1 MGWTQWER
9 LWPLD
14 IIVPMNT
21 TPGTRPTPRRLSP
34 LVVGCLAATWLIW
47 GSTYLAIRFALAG
60 FAPYF
65 LMATRFV
72 CAGALLMGWQMARG
86 AVLPNAT
93 EWRNA
98 LLVGTLM
105 LGGGMGGVAFAEQ
118 TIASGL
124 VVAFIAVIPLLLVLI
139 NVAFGVYPRRSE
151 LLAVTVGLA
160 GVLMLTQGSGIR
172 GSPAGLLAI
181 ALGTASW
188 ALGSVLSQRR
198 FPLASGATGF
208 ASEMLCGGLVLF
220 VMSAL
225 RSESWH
231 LPLVLSAWL
240 AWAYLVVLG
249 SLIAF
254 NAYMLLLSRTS
265 ASLAA
270 SYSLVNPVVALCL
283 GVTLGGEV
291 VSTWEWLASGV
302 VMVGIVLLLNDQRTS
317 KAPVPPRLEV
327 SDT

>member
-1 MGWTQWER
+1 MS
-9 LWPLD
+9 
-14 IIVPMNT
+14 T
-21 TPGTRPTPRRLSP
+21 TPDTRPATHRLSP
-34 LVVGCLAATWLIW
+34 LVVGCLASTWLIW
-47 GSTYLAIRFALAG
+47 GSTYLAIRFALVG
-60 FAPYF
+60 FPPYF

-86 AVLPNAT
+86 AVLPNAI

-98 LLVGTLM
+98 LLVGALM
-105 LGGGMGGVAFAEQ
+105 LCGGMGGVAFAEQ

-151 LLAVTVGLA
+151 VLAITVGLA
-160 GVLMLTQGSGIR
+160 GVLMLTQGPGIR
-172 GSPAGLLAI
+172 ASPGGLLAI
-181 ALGTASW
+181 GLGTTSW

-198 FPLASGATGF
+198 FRLAPGATGF

-225 RSESWH
+225 RGESWH
-231 LPLVLSAWL
+231 LPLVLGAWL
-240 AWAYLVVLG
+240 AWAYLVVMG

-254 NAYMLLLSRTS
+254 NAYMLLLARTS

-291 VSTWEWLASGV
+291 VSMWEWLASGV
-302 VMVGIVLLLNDQRTS
+302 VVVGIVMLLSDQRAS
-317 KAPVPPRLEV
+317 KVPVPPRSPIQSSE
-327 SDT
+327 

>member
-1 MGWTQWER
+1 MDTTLG
-9 LWPLD
+9 
-14 IIVPMNT
+14 T
-21 TPGTRPTPRRLSP
+21 TPRSRRLSP
-34 LVVGCLAATWLIW
+34 LVIGCLAATWLIW

-60 FAPYF
+60 FPPYF

-72 CAGALLMGWQMARG
+72 CAGVLLLGWQMARG

-98 LLVGTLM
+98 LLVGALM

-139 NVAFGVYPRRSE
+139 NIAFGVYPRRSE
-151 LLAVTVGLA
+151 LLAITVGLA
-160 GVLMLTQGSGIR
+160 GVLMLIQGPGIR

-181 ALGTASW
+181 GLGTASW
-188 ALGSVLSQRR
+188 ALGSVLSQRGFR
-198 FPLASGATGF
+198 LASGATGF
-208 ASEMLCGGLVLF
+208 ASEMLCGGLVLLF
-220 VMSAL
+220 MSAL
-225 RSESWH
+225 RGEPWH
-231 LPLVLSAWL
+231 WPMMLNAWL
-240 AWAYLVVLG
+240 AWAYLVFLG

-254 NAYMLLLSRTS
+254 NAYMVLLARTS

-283 GVTLGGEV
+283 GVTLGAEV
-291 VSTWEWLASGV
+291 VSMWEWIASGV
-302 VMVGIVLLLNDQRTS
+302 VVIGIVLLLSDQRAR
-317 KAPVPPRLEV
+317 KA
-327 SDT
+327 